1 MRKSRPGQKSLSRTG
16 FCAFPARLPDRGCAF
31 PGGTGARNL
40 PAVLEAYEDRMRRRA
55 LPTGRPCPA
64 WWGAWGCREP
74 RSTKSPRRAKARR
87 GFADSGPDRSRQ
99 RGGGDIPPQ
108 ETEDAFCHQGQKG
121 AARRRAGA
129 KPRAGGAGKHAD
141 ERCQQ
146 SAHGRGRSAAE
157 PGIRQGWRPLC
168 PQHARQIGR
177 QAAQTGGS
185 GGRKKE
191 RRGGC
196 GCGQGPVPGA
206 QQGKHQSAQ
215 RRGTRKQAG
224 RAQRQRFVGPAF
236 LSRRADPPGGAA
248 TPQSSLCAGCGD
260 CTSKRIYS

>member
-1 MRKSRPGQKSLSRTG
+1 MKTGCGGGRCQQGGPAPHGGEHGGAGSPAQQNRPG
-16 FCAFPARLPDRGCAF
+16 
-31 PGGTGARNL
+31 
-40 PAVLEAYEDRMRRRA
+40 V
-55 LPTGRPCPA
+55 
-64 WWGAWGCREP
+64 
-74 RSTKSPRRAKARR
+74 
-87 GFADSGPDRSRQ
+87 
-99 RGGGDIPPQ
+99 
-108 ETEDAFCHQGQKG
+108 
-121 AARRRAGA
+121 RRRAGA
-129 KPRAGGAGKHAD
+129 LLTADLTAADKGGAVIYRRRKQRMPSAIRARKAQHGAAPT
-141 ERCQQ
+141 Q
-146 SAHGRGRSAAE
+146 SPAPEAQAGMRMSTAGRASTAE

>member
-1 MRKSRPGQKSLSRTG
+1 MKTGCGGGRCQQGGPAPHGGEHGAAGSPAQQNRPG
-16 FCAFPARLPDRGCAF
+16 
-31 PGGTGARNL
+31 
-40 PAVLEAYEDRMRRRA
+40 V
-55 LPTGRPCPA
+55 
-64 WWGAWGCREP
+64 
-74 RSTKSPRRAKARR
+74 
-87 GFADSGPDRSRQ
+87 
-99 RGGGDIPPQ
+99 
-108 ETEDAFCHQGQKG
+108 
-121 AARRRAGA
+121 RRRAGA
-129 KPRAGGAGKHAD
+129 LLTADLTAAAD
-141 ERCQQ
+141 EGAVIYRRRKQRMPSAIRARKAQHGAAPTQ
-146 SAHGRGRSAAE
+146 SPAPEAQASMRMSTAGRASTAE

-196 GCGQGPVPGA
+196 GCGRGPVPGA
-206 QQGKHQSAQ
+206 QQGEHQSAQ

-260 CTSKRIYS
+260 CTSKCIYSQISEY

>member
-1 MRKSRPGQKSLSRTG
+1 MRTGCGGGRCPQGGPAPHGGEHGAAGSPAQQNRPG
-16 FCAFPARLPDRGCAF
+16 
-31 PGGTGARNL
+31 
-40 PAVLEAYEDRMRRRA
+40 V
-55 LPTGRPCPA
+55 
-64 WWGAWGCREP
+64 
-74 RSTKSPRRAKARR
+74 
-87 GFADSGPDRSRQ
+87 
-99 RGGGDIPPQ
+99 
-108 ETEDAFCHQGQKG
+108 
-121 AARRRAGA
+121 RRRAGA
-129 KPRAGGAGKHAD
+129 LLTADLTAADKGGAVIYRRRKQRMPSAIRARKAQHSAAPA
-141 ERCQQ
+141 Q
-146 SAHGRGRSAAE
+146 SPAPEAQASMRMSTAGRASTAE

-196 GCGQGPVPGA
+196 GCGRGPVPGA
-206 QQGKHQSAQ
+206 QQGEHQSAQ

-260 CTSKRIYS
+260 CTSKCIYSQISEY

>member
-1 MRKSRPGQKSLSRTG
+1 MKTGCGGGRCQQGGTAPHGGEHGGAGSPAQQNRPG
-16 FCAFPARLPDRGCAF
+16 
-31 PGGTGARNL
+31 
-40 PAVLEAYEDRMRRRA
+40 V
-55 LPTGRPCPA
+55 
-64 WWGAWGCREP
+64 
-74 RSTKSPRRAKARR
+74 
-87 GFADSGPDRSRQ
+87 
-99 RGGGDIPPQ
+99 
-108 ETEDAFCHQGQKG
+108 
-121 AARRRAGA
+121 RRRAGA
-129 KPRAGGAGKHAD
+129 LLTADLTAAAD
-141 ERCQQ
+141 EGAVIYRRRKQRMPSAIRARKAQHGAAPTQ
-146 SAHGRGRSAAE
+146 SPAPEAQASMRMSTAGRASTAE

-206 QQGKHQSAQ
+206 QQGEYQSAQ

-248 TPQSSLCAGCGD
+248 TPQSSLCAG
-260 CTSKRIYS
+260 

>member
-1 MRKSRPGQKSLSRTG
+1 MKTGCGGGRCQQGGPAPHGGEHGGAGSPAQQNRPG
-16 FCAFPARLPDRGCAF
+16 
-31 PGGTGARNL
+31 
-40 PAVLEAYEDRMRRRA
+40 V
-55 LPTGRPCPA
+55 
-64 WWGAWGCREP
+64 
-74 RSTKSPRRAKARR
+74 
-87 GFADSGPDRSRQ
+87 
-99 RGGGDIPPQ
+99 
-108 ETEDAFCHQGQKG
+108 
-121 AARRRAGA
+121 RRRAGA
-129 KPRAGGAGKHAD
+129 LLTADLTAAADDGAVIYRRRKQRMPSAIRARKAQHGAAPT
-141 ERCQQ
+141 Q
-146 SAHGRGRSAAE
+146 SPAPEAQASMRMSTAGRASTAE
-157 PGIRQGWRPLC
+157 PSIRQGWRPLC

-196 GCGQGPVPGA
+196 GCGRGPVPGA
-206 QQGKHQSAQ
+206 QQGEHQSAQ

-260 CTSKRIYS
+260 CTSKCIYS

>member
-1 MRKSRPGQKSLSRTG
+1 MKTGCGGGRCQQGGPAPHGGEHGAAGSPAQQNRPG
-16 FCAFPARLPDRGCAF
+16 
-31 PGGTGARNL
+31 
-40 PAVLEAYEDRMRRRA
+40 V
-55 LPTGRPCPA
+55 
-64 WWGAWGCREP
+64 
-74 RSTKSPRRAKARR
+74 
-87 GFADSGPDRSRQ
+87 
-99 RGGGDIPPQ
+99 
-108 ETEDAFCHQGQKG
+108 
-121 AARRRAGA
+121 RRRAGA
-129 KPRAGGAGKHAD
+129 LLTADLTAAAD
-141 ERCQQ
+141 EGAVIYRRRKQRMPSAIRARKAQHGAAPTQ
-146 SAHGRGRSAAE
+146 SPAPEAQASMRMSTAGRASTAE

-196 GCGQGPVPGA
+196 GCGRGPVPGA
-206 QQGKHQSAQ
+206 QQGEHQSAQ

>member
-1 MRKSRPGQKSLSRTG
+1 MKTGCGGGRCQQGGPAPHGGEHGAAGSPAQQNRPG
-16 FCAFPARLPDRGCAF
+16 
-31 PGGTGARNL
+31 
-40 PAVLEAYEDRMRRRA
+40 V
-55 LPTGRPCPA
+55 
-64 WWGAWGCREP
+64 
-74 RSTKSPRRAKARR
+74 
-87 GFADSGPDRSRQ
+87 
-99 RGGGDIPPQ
+99 
-108 ETEDAFCHQGQKG
+108 
-121 AARRRAGA
+121 RRRAGA
-129 KPRAGGAGKHAD
+129 LLTADLTAAAD
-141 ERCQQ
+141 EGAVIYRRRKQRMPSAIRARKAQHGAAPTQ
-146 SAHGRGRSAAE
+146 SPAPEAQASMRMSTAGRASTAE

-196 GCGQGPVPGA
+196 GCGRGPVPGA

>member
-1 MRKSRPGQKSLSRTG
+1 MKTGCGGGRCQQGGPAPHGGEHGGAGSPAQQNRPG
-16 FCAFPARLPDRGCAF
+16 
-31 PGGTGARNL
+31 
-40 PAVLEAYEDRMRRRA
+40 V
-55 LPTGRPCPA
+55 
-64 WWGAWGCREP
+64 
-74 RSTKSPRRAKARR
+74 
-87 GFADSGPDRSRQ
+87 
-99 RGGGDIPPQ
+99 
-108 ETEDAFCHQGQKG
+108 
-121 AARRRAGA
+121 RRRAGA
-129 KPRAGGAGKHAD
+129 LLTADLTAAAD
-141 ERCQQ
+141 EGAVIYRRRKQRMPSAIRARKAQHGAAPTQ
-146 SAHGRGRSAAE
+146 SPAPEAQASMRMSTAGRASTAE

-260 CTSKRIYS
+260 CTSKCIYSQISEY

>member
-1 MRKSRPGQKSLSRTG
+1 MKTGCGGGRCQQGGPAPHGGEHGGAGSPAQQNRPG
-16 FCAFPARLPDRGCAF
+16 
-31 PGGTGARNL
+31 
-40 PAVLEAYEDRMRRRA
+40 V
-55 LPTGRPCPA
+55 
-64 WWGAWGCREP
+64 
-74 RSTKSPRRAKARR
+74 
-87 GFADSGPDRSRQ
+87 
-99 RGGGDIPPQ
+99 
-108 ETEDAFCHQGQKG
+108 
-121 AARRRAGA
+121 RRRAGA
-129 KPRAGGAGKHAD
+129 LLTADLTAAAD
-141 ERCQQ
+141 EGAVIYRRRKQRMPSAIRARKAQHGAAPTQ
-146 SAHGRGRSAAE
+146 SPAPEAQASMRMSTAGRASTAE

-196 GCGQGPVPGA
+196 GCGRGPVPGA
-206 QQGKHQSAQ
+206 QQGEHQSAQ

-260 CTSKRIYS
+260 CTSKCIYS

>member
-1 MRKSRPGQKSLSRTG
+1 MRISGPPARQGTHIPRRDRKRETCPPCWKRMKTGCGGGRCQQGGPAPHGGEHGGAGSPAQQNRPG
-16 FCAFPARLPDRGCAF
+16 
-31 PGGTGARNL
+31 
-40 PAVLEAYEDRMRRRA
+40 V
-55 LPTGRPCPA
+55 
-64 WWGAWGCREP
+64 
-74 RSTKSPRRAKARR
+74 
-87 GFADSGPDRSRQ
+87 
-99 RGGGDIPPQ
+99 
-108 ETEDAFCHQGQKG
+108 
-121 AARRRAGA
+121 RRRAGA
-129 KPRAGGAGKHAD
+129 LLTADLTAAAD
-141 ERCQQ
+141 EGAVIYRRRKQRMPSAIRARKAQHGAAPTQ
-146 SAHGRGRSAAE
+146 SPAPEAQASMRMSTAGRASTAE

-196 GCGQGPVPGA
+196 GCGRGPVPGA
-206 QQGKHQSAQ
+206 QQGEHQSAQ

-260 CTSKRIYS
+260 CTSKCIYS

>member
-1 MRKSRPGQKSLSRTG
+1 MKTGCGGGRFQQGGPAPHGGEHGGAGSPAQQNRPG
-16 FCAFPARLPDRGCAF
+16 
-31 PGGTGARNL
+31 
-40 PAVLEAYEDRMRRRA
+40 V
-55 LPTGRPCPA
+55 
-64 WWGAWGCREP
+64 
-74 RSTKSPRRAKARR
+74 
-87 GFADSGPDRSRQ
+87 
-99 RGGGDIPPQ
+99 
-108 ETEDAFCHQGQKG
+108 
-121 AARRRAGA
+121 RRRAGA
-129 KPRAGGAGKHAD
+129 LLTADLTAADKGGAVIYRRRKQRMPSAIRARKAQHSAAPA
-141 ERCQQ
+141 Q
-146 SAHGRGRSAAE
+146 SPVPEAQASMRMSTAGRASTAE

-196 GCGQGPVPGA
+196 GCGRGPVPGA
-206 QQGKHQSAQ
+206 QQGEHQSAQ

-260 CTSKRIYS
+260 CTSKCIYSQISEY

>member
-1 MRKSRPGQKSLSRTG
+1 MKTGCGGGRCQQGGPAPHGGEHGGAGSPAQQNRPG
-16 FCAFPARLPDRGCAF
+16 
-31 PGGTGARNL
+31 
-40 PAVLEAYEDRMRRRA
+40 V
-55 LPTGRPCPA
+55 
-64 WWGAWGCREP
+64 
-74 RSTKSPRRAKARR
+74 
-87 GFADSGPDRSRQ
+87 
-99 RGGGDIPPQ
+99 
-108 ETEDAFCHQGQKG
+108 
-121 AARRRAGA
+121 RRRAGA
-129 KPRAGGAGKHAD
+129 LLTADLTAADKGGAVIYRRRKQRMPSAIRARKAQHGAAPT
-141 ERCQQ
+141 Q
-146 SAHGRGRSAAE
+146 SPAPEAQASMRMSTAGRASTAE

-196 GCGQGPVPGA
+196 GCGRGPVPGA
-206 QQGKHQSAQ
+206 QQGEHQSAQ

-260 CTSKRIYS
+260 CTSKCIYSQISEY

>member
-1 MRKSRPGQKSLSRTG
+1 MKTGCGGGRCQQGGPAPHGGEHGAAGSPAQQNRPG
-16 FCAFPARLPDRGCAF
+16 
-31 PGGTGARNL
+31 
-40 PAVLEAYEDRMRRRA
+40 V
-55 LPTGRPCPA
+55 
-64 WWGAWGCREP
+64 
-74 RSTKSPRRAKARR
+74 
-87 GFADSGPDRSRQ
+87 
-99 RGGGDIPPQ
+99 
-108 ETEDAFCHQGQKG
+108 
-121 AARRRAGA
+121 RRRAGA
-129 KPRAGGAGKHAD
+129 LLTADLTAADKGGAVIYRRRKQRMPSAIRARKAQHGAAPT
-141 ERCQQ
+141 Q
-146 SAHGRGRSAAE
+146 SPAPEAQASMRMSTAGRASTAE

-168 PQHARQIGR
+168 QQHARQIGR

-196 GCGQGPVPGA
+196 GCGRGPVPGA
-206 QQGKHQSAQ
+206 QQGEHQSAQ

-260 CTSKRIYS
+260 CTSKCIYS

>member
-1 MRKSRPGQKSLSRTG
+1 MKTGCGGGRCQQGGPAPHGGEHGAAGSPAQQNRPG
-16 FCAFPARLPDRGCAF
+16 
-31 PGGTGARNL
+31 
-40 PAVLEAYEDRMRRRA
+40 V
-55 LPTGRPCPA
+55 
-64 WWGAWGCREP
+64 
-74 RSTKSPRRAKARR
+74 
-87 GFADSGPDRSRQ
+87 
-99 RGGGDIPPQ
+99 
-108 ETEDAFCHQGQKG
+108 
-121 AARRRAGA
+121 RRRAGA
-129 KPRAGGAGKHAD
+129 LLTADLTAADKGGAVIYRRRKQRMPSAIRARKAQHSAAPA
-141 ERCQQ
+141 Q
-146 SAHGRGRSAAE
+146 SPAPEAQASMRMSTAGRASTAE

-196 GCGQGPVPGA
+196 GCGRGPVPGA
-206 QQGKHQSAQ
+206 QQGEHQSAQ

-260 CTSKRIYS
+260 CTSKCIYSQISEY

>member
-1 MRKSRPGQKSLSRTG
+1 MKTGCGGGRCQQGGPAPHGGEHGGAGSPAQQNRPG
-16 FCAFPARLPDRGCAF
+16 
-31 PGGTGARNL
+31 
-40 PAVLEAYEDRMRRRA
+40 V
-55 LPTGRPCPA
+55 
-64 WWGAWGCREP
+64 
-74 RSTKSPRRAKARR
+74 
-87 GFADSGPDRSRQ
+87 
-99 RGGGDIPPQ
+99 
-108 ETEDAFCHQGQKG
+108 
-121 AARRRAGA
+121 RRRAGA
-129 KPRAGGAGKHAD
+129 LLTADLTAAAD
-141 ERCQQ
+141 EGAVIYRRRKQRMPSAIRARKAQHGAAPTQ
-146 SAHGRGRSAAE
+146 SPAPEAQASMRMSTAGRASTAE

-196 GCGQGPVPGA
+196 GCGRGPVPGA
-206 QQGKHQSAQ
+206 QQGEHQSAQ

-236 LSRRADPPGGAA
+236 LSRRADPTGGAA

-260 CTSKRIYS
+260 CTSKCIYS

>member
-1 MRKSRPGQKSLSRTG
+1 MKTGCGGGRCQQGGPAPHGGEHGAAGSPAQQNRPG
-16 FCAFPARLPDRGCAF
+16 
-31 PGGTGARNL
+31 
-40 PAVLEAYEDRMRRRA
+40 V
-55 LPTGRPCPA
+55 
-64 WWGAWGCREP
+64 
-74 RSTKSPRRAKARR
+74 
-87 GFADSGPDRSRQ
+87 
-99 RGGGDIPPQ
+99 
-108 ETEDAFCHQGQKG
+108 
-121 AARRRAGA
+121 RRRAGA
-129 KPRAGGAGKHAD
+129 LLTADLTAAAD
-141 ERCQQ
+141 EGAVIYRRRKQRMPSAIRARKAQHGAAPTQ
-146 SAHGRGRSAAE
+146 SPAPEAQASMRMSTAGRASTAE

-196 GCGQGPVPGA
+196 GCGRGPVPGA
-206 QQGKHQSAQ
+206 QQGEHQSAQ

-260 CTSKRIYS
+260 CTSKCIYS

>member
-1 MRKSRPGQKSLSRTG
+1 MRTGCGGGRCQQGGPAPHGGEHGAAGSPAQQNRPG
-16 FCAFPARLPDRGCAF
+16 
-31 PGGTGARNL
+31 
-40 PAVLEAYEDRMRRRA
+40 V
-55 LPTGRPCPA
+55 
-64 WWGAWGCREP
+64 
-74 RSTKSPRRAKARR
+74 
-87 GFADSGPDRSRQ
+87 
-99 RGGGDIPPQ
+99 
-108 ETEDAFCHQGQKG
+108 
-121 AARRRAGA
+121 RRRAGA
-129 KPRAGGAGKHAD
+129 LLTADLTAAAD
-141 ERCQQ
+141 EGAVIYRRRKQRMPSAIRARKAQHGAAPTQ
-146 SAHGRGRSAAE
+146 SPAPEAQASMRMSTAGRASTAE

-196 GCGQGPVPGA
+196 GCGRGPVPGA

>member
-1 MRKSRPGQKSLSRTG
+1 MKTGCGGGRCQQGGPAPHGGEHGAAGSPAQQNRPG
-16 FCAFPARLPDRGCAF
+16 
-31 PGGTGARNL
+31 
-40 PAVLEAYEDRMRRRA
+40 V
-55 LPTGRPCPA
+55 
-64 WWGAWGCREP
+64 
-74 RSTKSPRRAKARR
+74 
-87 GFADSGPDRSRQ
+87 
-99 RGGGDIPPQ
+99 
-108 ETEDAFCHQGQKG
+108 
-121 AARRRAGA
+121 RRRAGA
-129 KPRAGGAGKHAD
+129 LLTADLTAAAD
-141 ERCQQ
+141 EGAVIYRRRKQRMPSAIRARKAQHGAAPTQ
-146 SAHGRGRSAAE
+146 SPAPEAQASMRMSTAGRASTAE

>member
-1 MRKSRPGQKSLSRTG
+1 MRTGCGGGRCQQGGPAPHGGEHGGAGSPAQQNRPG
-16 FCAFPARLPDRGCAF
+16 
-31 PGGTGARNL
+31 
-40 PAVLEAYEDRMRRRA
+40 V
-55 LPTGRPCPA
+55 
-64 WWGAWGCREP
+64 
-74 RSTKSPRRAKARR
+74 
-87 GFADSGPDRSRQ
+87 
-99 RGGGDIPPQ
+99 
-108 ETEDAFCHQGQKG
+108 
-121 AARRRAGA
+121 RRRAGA
-129 KPRAGGAGKHAD
+129 LLTADLTAAAD
-141 ERCQQ
+141 EGAVIYRRRKQRMPSAIRARKAQHGAAPTQ
-146 SAHGRGRSAAE
+146 SPAPEAQASMRMSTAGRASTAE

-196 GCGQGPVPGA
+196 GCGRGPVPGA
-206 QQGKHQSAQ
+206 QQGEHQSAQ

-260 CTSKRIYS
+260 CTSKCIYS

>member
-1 MRKSRPGQKSLSRTG
+1 MRTGCGGVRCQQGGPAPHGGEHGAAGSPAQQNRPG
-16 FCAFPARLPDRGCAF
+16 
-31 PGGTGARNL
+31 
-40 PAVLEAYEDRMRRRA
+40 V
-55 LPTGRPCPA
+55 
-64 WWGAWGCREP
+64 
-74 RSTKSPRRAKARR
+74 
-87 GFADSGPDRSRQ
+87 
-99 RGGGDIPPQ
+99 
-108 ETEDAFCHQGQKG
+108 
-121 AARRRAGA
+121 RRRAGA
-129 KPRAGGAGKHAD
+129 LLTADLTAAAD
-141 ERCQQ
+141 EGAVIYRRRKQRMPSAIRARKAQHGAAPTQ
-146 SAHGRGRSAAE
+146 SPAPEAQASMRMSTAGRASTAE

-196 GCGQGPVPGA
+196 GCGRGPVPGA
-206 QQGKHQSAQ
+206 QQGEHQSAQ

-260 CTSKRIYS
+260 CTSKCIYS

>member
-1 MRKSRPGQKSLSRTG
+1 MKTGCGGGRCQQGGPAPHGGEHGGAGSPAQQNRPG
-16 FCAFPARLPDRGCAF
+16 
-31 PGGTGARNL
+31 
-40 PAVLEAYEDRMRRRA
+40 V
-55 LPTGRPCPA
+55 
-64 WWGAWGCREP
+64 
-74 RSTKSPRRAKARR
+74 
-87 GFADSGPDRSRQ
+87 
-99 RGGGDIPPQ
+99 
-108 ETEDAFCHQGQKG
+108 
-121 AARRRAGA
+121 RRRAGA
-129 KPRAGGAGKHAD
+129 LLTANLTAAADEGGAVIYRRRKQRMPSAIRARKAQHGAAPT
-141 ERCQQ
+141 Q
-146 SAHGRGRSAAE
+146 SPAPEAQASMRMSTAGRASTAE

-196 GCGQGPVPGA
+196 GCGRGPVPGA
-206 QQGKHQSAQ
+206 QQGEHQSAQ

-260 CTSKRIYS
+260 CTSKCIYS

>member
-1 MRKSRPGQKSLSRTG
+1 MKTGCGGGRCQQGGPAPHGGEHGGAGSPAQQNRPG
-16 FCAFPARLPDRGCAF
+16 
-31 PGGTGARNL
+31 
-40 PAVLEAYEDRMRRRA
+40 V
-55 LPTGRPCPA
+55 
-64 WWGAWGCREP
+64 
-74 RSTKSPRRAKARR
+74 
-87 GFADSGPDRSRQ
+87 
-99 RGGGDIPPQ
+99 
-108 ETEDAFCHQGQKG
+108 
-121 AARRRAGA
+121 RRRAGA
-129 KPRAGGAGKHAD
+129 LLTADLTAADKGGAVIYRRRKQRMPSAIRARKAQHGAAPT
-141 ERCQQ
+141 Q
-146 SAHGRGRSAAE
+146 SPAPEAQASMRMSTAGRASTAE

-196 GCGQGPVPGA
+196 GCGRGPVPGA
-206 QQGKHQSAQ
+206 QQGEHQSAQ

>member
-1 MRKSRPGQKSLSRTG
+1 MRTGCGGGRCQQGGPAPHGGEHGAAGSPAQQNRPG
-16 FCAFPARLPDRGCAF
+16 
-31 PGGTGARNL
+31 
-40 PAVLEAYEDRMRRRA
+40 VRRRA
-55 LPTGRPCPA
+55 
-64 WWGAWGCREP
+64 GALL
-74 RSTKSPRRAKARR
+74 T
-87 GFADSGPDRSRQ
+87 ADLTAADKG
-99 RGGGDIPPQ
+99 GGGDIPPQ

-121 AARRRAGA
+121 AAQRRADA

-157 PGIRQGWRPLC
+157 PGIRQGWRPLY

-260 CTSKRIYS
+260 CTSKRTYS

>member
-1 MRKSRPGQKSLSRTG
+1 MRTGCGGGRCQQGGPAPHGGEHGGAGSPAQQNRPG
-16 FCAFPARLPDRGCAF
+16 
-31 PGGTGARNL
+31 
-40 PAVLEAYEDRMRRRA
+40 V
-55 LPTGRPCPA
+55 
-64 WWGAWGCREP
+64 
-74 RSTKSPRRAKARR
+74 
-87 GFADSGPDRSRQ
+87 
-99 RGGGDIPPQ
+99 
-108 ETEDAFCHQGQKG
+108 
-121 AARRRAGA
+121 RRRAGA
-129 KPRAGGAGKHAD
+129 LLTADLTAAAD
-141 ERCQQ
+141 EGAVIYRRRKQRMPSAIRARKAQHGAAPTQ
-146 SAHGRGRSAAE
+146 SPAPEAQASMRMSTAGRASTAE

>member
-1 MRKSRPGQKSLSRTG
+1 MKTGCGGGRCQQGGPAPHGGEHGAAGSPAQQNRPG
-16 FCAFPARLPDRGCAF
+16 
-31 PGGTGARNL
+31 
-40 PAVLEAYEDRMRRRA
+40 V
-55 LPTGRPCPA
+55 
-64 WWGAWGCREP
+64 
-74 RSTKSPRRAKARR
+74 
-87 GFADSGPDRSRQ
+87 
-99 RGGGDIPPQ
+99 
-108 ETEDAFCHQGQKG
+108 
-121 AARRRAGA
+121 RRRAGA
-129 KPRAGGAGKHAD
+129 LLTADLTAAAD
-141 ERCQQ
+141 EGAVIYRRRKQRMPSAIRARKAQHGAAPTQ
-146 SAHGRGRSAAE
+146 SPAPEAQASMRMSAAGRASTAE

-206 QQGKHQSAQ
+206 QQGEHQSAQ

-260 CTSKRIYS
+260 CTSKCIYS

>member
-1 MRKSRPGQKSLSRTG
+1 MKTGCGGGRCQQGGPAPHGGEHGAAGSPAQQNRPG
-16 FCAFPARLPDRGCAF
+16 
-31 PGGTGARNL
+31 
-40 PAVLEAYEDRMRRRA
+40 V
-55 LPTGRPCPA
+55 
-64 WWGAWGCREP
+64 
-74 RSTKSPRRAKARR
+74 
-87 GFADSGPDRSRQ
+87 
-99 RGGGDIPPQ
+99 
-108 ETEDAFCHQGQKG
+108 
-121 AARRRAGA
+121 RRRAGA
-129 KPRAGGAGKHAD
+129 LLTADLTAAAD
-141 ERCQQ
+141 EGAVIYRRRKQRMPSAIRARKAQHGAAPTQ
-146 SAHGRGRSAAE
+146 SPAPEAQASMRMSTAGRASTAE

-260 CTSKRIYS
+260 CTSKCIYSQISEY

>member
-1 MRKSRPGQKSLSRTG
+1 MKTGCGGGRCQQGGPAPHGGEHGGAGSPAQQNRPG
-16 FCAFPARLPDRGCAF
+16 
-31 PGGTGARNL
+31 
-40 PAVLEAYEDRMRRRA
+40 V
-55 LPTGRPCPA
+55 
-64 WWGAWGCREP
+64 
-74 RSTKSPRRAKARR
+74 
-87 GFADSGPDRSRQ
+87 
-99 RGGGDIPPQ
+99 
-108 ETEDAFCHQGQKG
+108 
-121 AARRRAGA
+121 RRRAGA
-129 KPRAGGAGKHAD
+129 LLTADLTAADKGGAVIYRRRKQRMPSAIRARKAQHSAAPT
-141 ERCQQ
+141 Q
-146 SAHGRGRSAAE
+146 SPAPEAQASMRMSTAGRASTAE

-196 GCGQGPVPGA
+196 GCGRGPVPGA

-260 CTSKRIYS
+260 CTSKCIYS

>member
-1 MRKSRPGQKSLSRTG
+1 MRTGCGGGRCQQGGPAPHGGEHGAAGSPAQQNRPG
-16 FCAFPARLPDRGCAF
+16 
-31 PGGTGARNL
+31 
-40 PAVLEAYEDRMRRRA
+40 V
-55 LPTGRPCPA
+55 
-64 WWGAWGCREP
+64 
-74 RSTKSPRRAKARR
+74 
-87 GFADSGPDRSRQ
+87 
-99 RGGGDIPPQ
+99 
-108 ETEDAFCHQGQKG
+108 
-121 AARRRAGA
+121 RRRAGA
-129 KPRAGGAGKHAD
+129 LLTANLTAAAD
-141 ERCQQ
+141 EGAVIYRRRKQRMPSAIRARKAQHGAAPTQ
-146 SAHGRGRSAAE
+146 SPAPEAQASMRMSTAGRASTAE

-196 GCGQGPVPGA
+196 GCGRGPVPGA
-206 QQGKHQSAQ
+206 QQGEHQSAQ

-260 CTSKRIYS
+260 CTSKCIYS

>member
-1 MRKSRPGQKSLSRTG
+1 MKTGCGGGRCQQGGPAPHGGEHGGAGSPAQQNRPG
-16 FCAFPARLPDRGCAF
+16 
-31 PGGTGARNL
+31 
-40 PAVLEAYEDRMRRRA
+40 V
-55 LPTGRPCPA
+55 
-64 WWGAWGCREP
+64 
-74 RSTKSPRRAKARR
+74 
-87 GFADSGPDRSRQ
+87 
-99 RGGGDIPPQ
+99 
-108 ETEDAFCHQGQKG
+108 
-121 AARRRAGA
+121 RRRAGA
-129 KPRAGGAGKHAD
+129 LLTADLTAADKGGAVIYRRRKQRMPSAIRARKAQHGAAPT
-141 ERCQQ
+141 Q
-146 SAHGRGRSAAE
+146 SPAPEAQASMRMSTAGRASTAE

-196 GCGQGPVPGA
+196 GCGRGPVPGA
-206 QQGKHQSAQ
+206 QQGEHQSAQ

-260 CTSKRIYS
+260 CTSKCIYS

>member
-1 MRKSRPGQKSLSRTG
+1 MKTGCGGGRCQQGGPAPHGGEHGGAGSPAQQNRPG
-16 FCAFPARLPDRGCAF
+16 
-31 PGGTGARNL
+31 
-40 PAVLEAYEDRMRRRA
+40 V
-55 LPTGRPCPA
+55 
-64 WWGAWGCREP
+64 
-74 RSTKSPRRAKARR
+74 
-87 GFADSGPDRSRQ
+87 
-99 RGGGDIPPQ
+99 
-108 ETEDAFCHQGQKG
+108 
-121 AARRRAGA
+121 RRRAGA
-129 KPRAGGAGKHAD
+129 LLTADLTAAAD
-141 ERCQQ
+141 EGAVIYRRRKQRMPSAIRARKAQHGAAPTQ
-146 SAHGRGRSAAE
+146 SPAPEAQASMRMSTAGRASTAE

-196 GCGQGPVPGA
+196 GCGRGPVPGA
-206 QQGKHQSAQ
+206 QQGEHQSAQ

-260 CTSKRIYS
+260 CTSKCIYSQISEY